1 MVVATA
7 DIQKATRD
15 EVQGAGAVGII
26 NKPFNQ
32 QEITRVL
39 TAVLQGEATW
49 NYESQRDALTELIN
63 IGYGRAA
70 GALSELT
77 GYRITLEVPT
87 VAIHPVEETAALL
100 REIIDRD
107 VASVNQVFSGP
118 VAGHALLLLDERA
131 ALLLTELLTDEKVPA
146 RKIDTSVRE
155 IITEV
160 GNILL
165 NACLGVFGNQLK
177 VQVTFSVPRINVD
190 SNRRGSKLDYDP
202 GSGNAL
208 RVDDSYAFSFARQGC
223 KRLHGNPFGRDFS
236 LERLMSEL
244 KQWEERSVA

>member
-1 MVVATA
+1 M
-7 DIQKATRD
+7 
-15 EVQGAGAVGII
+15 E
-26 NKPFNQ
+26 
-32 QEITRVL
+32 L
-39 TAVLQGEATW
+39 T
-49 NYESQRDALTELIN
+49 ESQRDALTELIN

-87 VAIHPVEETAALL
+87 VAIHLVEETTSLL
-100 REIIDRD
+100 REIITGD

-131 ALLLTELLTDEKVPA
+131 ALLLTELLTDEKVPS

-190 SNRRGSKLDYDP
+190 SIEGVLNSITIRDQELRY
-202 GSGNAL
+202 AL
-208 RVDDSYAFSFARQGC
+208 MIHMRFHLRAKDVTGYMVIILGVT
-223 KRLHGNPFGRDFS
+223 S
-236 LERLMSEL
+236 LERFMSEL
-244 KQWEERSVA
+244 KNWEERQLA